1 MSSDIIS
8 ERLFE
13 EIKETIY
20 CFVATSSADMI
31 SRMEQIGS
39 KFRKLRSKD
48 GTNTYLYTNH
58 QEKMKDDIISF
69 SIFNDL
75 GDYDVSVISSKLKS
89 GNFIEHDDSES
100 LISLSTIGEE
110 YFACISDFW
119 GIMTHYWYD
128 SGNSFICSNNI
139 FFVSA
144 LTQEKISRTS
154 LYEYLF
160 FLAPLDSATWYE
172 NIKSLLPGQQ
182 LIFNLADHTVKLSE
196 PTDFTELFKPVDN
209 DIIEAIR
216 NFMAKAKSR
225 IASGAT
231 NYIALSS
238 GSDSRTVLA
247 CLRYFDMNPH
257 ALSFGQHHLRETKR
271 IEQLV
276 NKLNIP
282 WNLVDIDGF
291 EKEFDQLSMKGTLIS
306 NGFLNPLRSH
316 YIKFYES
323 VDEGNTVFEGFF
335 GSKFVK
341 GEIPRTS
348 HISKSHE
355 MVIVEGASVNEAIE
369 TCYPD
374 LSVEF
379 KDSMS
384 QYLTAK
390 YELLLKDINSDEG
403 YRDYLP
409 FLFKIT
415 GSKLFSGHFAL
426 MLANGIAPYYPF
438 LCRNF
443 LRSLF
448 SRGGGVASSIDLR
461 RDFVGPIKCIQKEAE
476 IVRFM
481 DKQIYKTVLDRQF
494 SFMDSLLPSFFA
506 TIKRKYNVLINKIKT
521 SRVLKTGQIDNIK
534 IEKIIE
540 DLSNSSDMKVFPL
553 SSNTHVTN
561 PLLTKAMVNISYIEK
576 VNKSFTHMLFGSN
589 SQT

>member
-8 ERLFE
+8 ERLFK

-20 CFVATSSADMI
+20 CFVATRSEEMI
-31 SRMEQIGS
+31 SRMEQTGS
-39 KFRKLRSKD
+39 TFRKLRSKD
-48 GTNTYLYTNH
+48 GANTYLFTNH
-58 QEKMKDDIISF
+58 HEKMKGEIISF
-69 SIFNDL
+69 SIFNDI
-75 GDYDVSVISSKLKS
+75 GDYDVTAMLNTLIR
-89 GNFIEHDDSES
+89 GEFIEDYDGES
-100 LISLSTIGEE
+100 LISMSCYGDK
-110 YFACISDFW
+110 YFSCMSDYW
-119 GIMTHYWYD
+119 GVMTHYWYD
-128 SGNSFICSNNI
+128 SDDTFICSNNI

-144 LTQEKISRTS
+144 VTQEKISRTS

-182 LIFNLADHTVKLSE
+182 LIFNSADHNVKLSQ
-196 PTDFTELFKPVDN
+196 PSDFMELFQPVDN
-209 DIIEAIR
+209 DIIKAIS

-225 IASGAT
+225 IASDAT

-291 EKEFDQLSMKGTLIS
+291 EKEFEQLSMKGTLIS

-355 MVIVEGASVNEAIE
+355 MVIVAGVSVNEAIE
-369 TCYPD
+369 TCYPE

-379 KDSMS
+379 KESMS
-384 QYLTAK
+384 QYLTAN
-390 YELLLKDINSDEG
+390 YGLLLKDINSDEG

-438 LCRNF
+438 LYRNF

-448 SRGGGVASSIDLR
+448 SGGGGVVASIDLR

-494 SFMDSLLPSFFA
+494 SFKDSLLPSFFA
-506 TIKRKYNVLINKIKT
+506 TTKRKYNVLIHKLKT
-521 SRVLKTGQIDNIK
+521 SRELKTGQIDNIK
-534 IEKIIE
+534 IEKIVE
-540 DLSNSSDMKVFPL
+540 DMSNSSDMNVFPL
-553 SSNTHVTN
+553 SSNTHVNN

-576 VNKSFTHMLFGSN
+576 VNKSLTHMLFGSN
-589 SQT
+589 S